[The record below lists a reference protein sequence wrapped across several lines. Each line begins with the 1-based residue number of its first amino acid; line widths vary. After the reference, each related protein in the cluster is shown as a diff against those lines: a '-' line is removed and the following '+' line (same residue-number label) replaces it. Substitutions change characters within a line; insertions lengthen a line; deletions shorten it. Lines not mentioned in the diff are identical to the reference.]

1 MQRNFCK
8 HSTDNSGC
16 CLSMSSSP
24 LRRENKSRRD
34 NGTRAI
40 LRERS
45 EFHRPTIASSA
56 KRVPREENA
65 SLQLVP
71 DYYPQIPGLK
81 LTNIRAPQVRTLVHI
96 MCDRYGDVRLE
107 DKMEVI
113 GDMNVRQHEMRSLKP
128 IMKETVIAQN
138 HRIWQPETKLDVHV
152 ARNFLCVKRVTKV
165 RANDAPKGLRY
176 EERKVFQSTSM
187 HSGSVAVVKRS
198 FYL

>member
-56 KRVPREENA
+56 KRVPREENEDFHSVLRAHRKFRCCA
-65 SLQLVP
+65 SCRWLV
-71 DYYPQIPGLK
+71 
-81 LTNIRAPQVRTLVHI
+81 
-96 MCDRYGDVRLE
+96 C
-107 DKMEVI
+107 
-113 GDMNVRQHEMRSLKP
+113 S
-128 IMKETVIAQN
+128 
-138 HRIWQPETKLDVHV
+138 
-152 ARNFLCVKRVTKV
+152 
-165 RANDAPKGLRY
+165 
-176 EERKVFQSTSM
+176 SS
-187 HSGSVAVVKRS
+187 KRS
-198 FYL
+198 AICSSYVLRRSEL